1 MLDVMQVRYHLLRA
15 VTFIRLVMLIDT
27 HIFVLLRKMF
37 FPGRS
42 SDVLEDLSLIKVV
55 KAL

>member
-1 MLDVMQVRYHLLRA
+1 MLDVMQVRYNLLRA